1 VTDRPLV
8 LVDMLSFTGT
18 KGGMETYTRELYRQL
33 GQMETGLDFVAL
45 ASREGATQDLSWFPG
60 EVIESRISGE
70 NRFVWA
76 FGELVASSW
85 FARRRRADLVHCPA
99 TLGPMWTSMPTVI
112 TLHDML
118 YWSHPEL
125 MSTPLYTRPVMW
137 MEKRAAANAARIV
150 TDSEVSADEIVKY
163 LGFPREQLHVVPLA
177 AGAPAVEAASQ
188 DSENLV
194 LASGQRRPHKNWDRL
209 IRALALIEEDVRPR
223 LVITG
228 ARGEDPLA
236 PVVAETGMGSWV
248 ELRGWVD
255 DDELADL
262 RARARAM
269 AFPTLAEGFG
279 LPVLEAMSMGL
290 PVLASDLP
298 VLREVGGDAAM
309 WFDPFDLESI
319 ADALRTAATRPDV
332 MSGLASAG
340 LERARLFSWERV
352 ARETVEVFHRA
363 LAQPPEGTVRAS
375 GR

>member
-1 VTDRPLV
+1 MPDRPLV
-8 LVDMLSFTGT
+8 LVDMLSYTGT

-33 GQMETGLDFVAL
+33 GTMDTGLDFVAL
-45 ASREGATQDLSWFPG
+45 ASREGARRDLSWFPG
-60 EVIESRISGE
+60 EVIASGISGE

-85 FARRRRADLVHCPA
+85 YARRRRADLVHSPA

-112 TLHDML
+112 TIHDML

-125 MSTPLYTRPVMW
+125 MSTPLYTRPVKW
-137 MEKRAAANAARIV
+137 MEKRGAANAAHVI
-150 TDSEVSADEIVKY
+150 TDSRVSADEIVKY
-163 LGFPREQLHVVPLA
+163 LGFPSGRLHVVPLA
-177 AGAPAVEAASQ
+177 AGQPAVAPEHGET
-188 DSENLV
+188 ENLV

-209 IRALALIEEDVRPR
+209 IRALALVEESVRPR

-236 PVVAETGMGSWV
+236 PVVAETGMERWV

-262 RARARAM
+262 QRRARAM

-279 LPVLEAMSMGL
+279 LPVLEAMTLGL

-298 VLREVGGDAAM
+298 VLREVGGDAAL
-309 WFDPFDLESI
+309 WFDPLDLQSI

-332 MSGLASAG
+332 LSGLASAG
-340 LERARLFSWERV
+340 LERARLFTWERV
-352 ARETVEVFHRA
+352 ARETLDVFHKA
-363 LAQPPEGTVRAS
+363 LADAP
-375 GR
+375 

>member
-1 VTDRPLV
+1 MPGRPLV
-8 LVDMLSFTGT
+8 LVDMLSYTGT

-33 GQMETGLDFVAL
+33 GAMDTGLEFVAL
-45 ASREGATQDLSWFPG
+45 ASKEGARLDLSWFPG
-60 EVIESRISGE
+60 EVIRSGISGE

-85 FARRRRADLVHCPA
+85 FARRRRADLVHSPA
-99 TLGPMWTSMPTVI
+99 TLGPMYTSMPTVI
-112 TLHDML
+112 TIHDML
-118 YWSHPEL
+118 YWSNPEL
-125 MSTPLYTRPVMW
+125 MSTPMYTRPVMW
-137 MEKRAAANAARIV
+137 MEKRGAANASHVI
-150 TDSEVSADEIVKY
+150 TDSDVSANEIVKY
-163 LGFPREQLHVVPLA
+163 LGFPRERLHVVPLA
-177 AGAPAVEAASQ
+177 AGRPAATAASQ
-188 DSENLV
+188 QTENLV
-194 LASGQRRPHKNWDRL
+194 LASGQRRPHKNWERL
-209 IRALALIEEDVRPR
+209 IRALALVEEDVRPR

-236 PVVAETGMGSWV
+236 PVVAETRMERWV

-262 RARARAM
+262 QRRARAL

-279 LPVLEAMSMGL
+279 LPILEAMSLGL

-309 WFDPFDLESI
+309 WFDPLDLESI

-332 MSGLASAG
+332 LSALAAVG

-352 ARETVEVFHRA
+352 ARETLEVFHRA
-363 LAQPPEGTVRAS
+363 LTDHR
-375 GR
+375 